1 MPASLATGFTMLLA
15 RPVAIFLALALS
27 LPASALTVVISV
39 PEDYETI
46 GEAIAAAPAGAIIE
60 IGAGTYAE
68 SLVINAPVSLR
79 PAGSGEVMLAPE
91 TDEPVIAVIDTEAV
105 IIEGLS
111 ITGGEYGIFVTHSQD
126 VTIRDNIVS
135 DSRLVGIKVRLGAA
149 DILDNT
155 VFHAQPPYGM
165 GIHVTNTT
173 QWPPSRVIGN
183 LVFGHTRSGIYTNMT
198 GMIEVMDN
206 IVADNGQH
214 GIAITEMSH
223 ADVFGN
229 VVVDNALTGIQLL
242 DMSIAHICDNIV
254 SDTRGSR
261 EAPQIR
267 QGNGIIVDYHSEATL
282 SGNTIQGSAQHGISI
297 LFGST
302 VYLHENTIEDSAGR
316 PIFMDESEALEGRGC
331 ASDE

>member
-1 MPASLATGFTMLLA
+1 MTANAKPIARLLAALLVFALATTST
-15 RPVAIFLALALS
+15 ALVL
-27 LPASALTVVISV
+27 VIRV
-39 PEDYETI
+39 PEDYASI
-46 GEAIAAAPAGAIIE
+46 GEALAAAPAGAIIE
-60 IGAGTYAE
+60 IAAGTYAE

-79 PAGSGEVMLAPE
+79 PAGSGEVLLAPE
-91 TDEPVIAVIDTEAV
+91 TDEPVIAVMDTEAV
-105 IIEGLS
+105 TIEGLS
-111 ITGGEYGIFVTHSQD
+111 IAGGEYGIFVTRSQD
-126 VTIRDNIVS
+126 VTLRDNFVS
-135 DSRLVGIKVRLGAA
+135 GSRLVGIKVRLGAA

-173 QWPPSRVIGN
+173 QWPTSRVIGN

-206 IVADNGQH
+206 IVTDNGYH

-254 SDTRGSR
+254 SDTRGSS
-261 EAPQIR
+261 EAPKIR
-267 QGNGIIVDYHSEATL
+267 QGNGIIIDYHSEATL

-297 LFGST
+297 LFGSI
-302 VYLHENTIEDSAGR
+302 VYLHENTIEDSDGR
-316 PIFMDESEALEGRGC
+316 PIFMDDSEALEGRGC
-331 ASDE
+331 ASEE

>member
-1 MPASLATGFTMLLA
+1 MSTRMQHLYQPARLLA
-15 RPVAIFLALALS
+15 ALLMLALATTS
-27 LPASALTVVISV
+27 TALVLVIRV
-39 PEDYETI
+39 PEDYPSI
-46 GEAIAAAPAGAIIE
+46 GEALAAAPAGAIIE
-60 IGAGTYAE
+60 IAAGRYHE
-68 SLVINAPVSLR
+68 SLVINTPVSLR
-79 PAGSGEVMLAPE
+79 PADGGEVLLAPE
-91 TDEPVIAVIDTEAV
+91 TDEPVIAVMDTEAV
-105 IIEGLS
+105 TIEGLS
-111 ITGGEYGIFVTHSQD
+111 ITSGEYGILVTRSQD

-173 QWPPSRVIGN
+173 QWPTSRVIGN

-198 GMIEVMDN
+198 GMIEVIDN
-206 IVADNGQH
+206 VVTDNGQH

-254 SDTRGSR
+254 SDTRGSS
-261 EAPQIR
+261 EAPRIR
-267 QGNGIIVDYHSEATL
+267 QGNGIIVDYHSEASL
-282 SGNTIQGSAQHGISI
+282 SGNTIQGSAQHGVSI
-297 LFGST
+297 LFGSI
-302 VYLHENTIEDSAGR
+302 VYLHENTIEDSDGR
-316 PIFMDESEALEGRGC
+316 PIFMDDSEALEGRGC

>member
-1 MPASLATGFTMLLA
+1 MSRAGPQSF
-15 RPVAIFLALALS
+15 RAIRHIALILALS
-27 LPASALTVVISV
+27 LSATSAALVVVIQV
-39 PEDYETI
+39 PGEYATI
-46 GEAIAAAPAGAIIE
+46 TEALAAAPAGAIIE
-60 IGAGTYAE
+60 IAAGTYAE

-79 PAGSGEVMLAPE
+79 PAGSGEVLLAPE
-91 TDEPVIAVIDTEAV
+91 TDEPVIAVMDTEAV
-105 IIEGLS
+105 TIEGLS
-111 ITGGEYGIFVTHSQD
+111 ITGGEYGIFVTRSQD

-206 IVADNGQH
+206 IVTDNGHH

-242 DMSIAHICDNIV
+242 DMSMAHICDNIV

-261 EAPQIR
+261 EAPKIR
-267 QGNGIIVDYHSEATL
+267 QGNGIIIDYHSEATL
-282 SGNTIQGSAQHGISI
+282 SGNSIQGSAQHGISI

-302 VYLHENTIEDSAGR
+302 AFLHENTIEDSDGQSV
-316 PIFMDESEALEGRGC
+316 FMDESEALEGSGC

>member
-1 MPASLATGFTMLLA
+1 MLLA

>member
-1 MPASLATGFTMLLA
+1 MSTRMQHLYQPARLLA
-15 RPVAIFLALALS
+15 AVLMLALATTS
-27 LPASALTVVISV
+27 TALVLVIRV
-39 PEDYETI
+39 PEDYRSI
-46 GEAIAAAPAGAIIE
+46 GAALAAAPAGAIIE
-60 IGAGTYAE
+60 IAAGTYAE

-79 PAGSGEVMLAPE
+79 PAGSGEVLLAPE
-91 TDEPVIAVIDTEAV
+91 TDEPIIAVMDTEAV
-105 IIEGLS
+105 TIEGLS
-111 ITGGEYGIFVTHSQD
+111 ITGGEYGILVTRSQD

-173 QWPPSRVIGN
+173 QWPTSRVIGN

-198 GMIEVMDN
+198 GMIEVFDN
-206 IVADNGQH
+206 VVTDNGQH

-254 SDTRGSR
+254 SDTRGSS

-267 QGNGIIVDYHSEATL
+267 QGNGIVIDYHSEATL
-282 SGNTIQGSAQHGISI
+282 SGNTIQGSAQHGVSI

-302 VYLHENTIEDSAGR
+302 ALLHENTIEDSEAQSVYV
-316 PIFMDESEALEGRGC
+316 DESEALKGSGC
-331 ASDE
+331 AGDE

>member
-1 MPASLATGFTMLLA
+1 MPANAKPIARLFAALL
-15 RPVAIFLALALS
+15 VLALATTS
-27 LPASALTVVISV
+27 TALVLVIRV
-39 PEDYETI
+39 PEDYRSI
-46 GEAIAAAPAGAIIE
+46 GAALAAAPASAIIE
-60 IGAGTYAE
+60 IAAGTYVE

-79 PAGSGEVMLAPE
+79 PAGSGEVLLAPE
-91 TDEPVIAVIDTEAV
+91 TDEPVIAVMDTEAV
-105 IIEGLS
+105 TIEGLS
-111 ITGGEYGIFVTHSQD
+111 ITGGEYGILVTRSQD

-173 QWPPSRVIGN
+173 QWPTSRVIGN

-198 GMIEVMDN
+198 GMIEVIDN
-206 IVADNGQH
+206 VVTDNGQH

-229 VVVDNALTGIQLL
+229 VVVDNTLTGIQLL

-254 SDTRGSR
+254 SDTRGSS

-267 QGNGIIVDYHSEATL
+267 QGNGIIIDYHSEATL
-282 SGNTIQGSAQHGISI
+282 SGNTIQGSAQHGVSI

-302 VYLHENTIEDSAGR
+302 ALLHENSIEDSEAQSVYV
-316 PIFMDESEALEGRGC
+316 DESEALEGSGC
-331 ASDE
+331 AGEE